1 MHTIFVDHSLRKV
14 APQKMNLRR
23 LSLTTDSCAALWSY
37 TCELATFGRTD
48 FQVTFAVQSKRRG
61 NATMGPEA
69 KRRDLGTGS
78 LLGKAQLC
86 VPACILGEFVLSIKN
101 ISYRAMHTI

>member
-1 MHTIFVDHSLRKV
+1 
-14 APQKMNLRR
+14 
-23 LSLTTDSCAALWSY
+23 
-37 TCELATFGRTD
+37 
-48 FQVTFAVQSKRRG
+48 
-61 NATMGPEA
+61 MGPEA
-69 KRRDLGTGS
+69 KRRDLGTGL